1 MPTRSDSAADC
12 ADALGR
18 PIVLLAAT
26 LALRLPALV
35 RPYFFS
41 SDEAVYSA
49 LAVRM
54 LHGVDPYVGAVDH
67 KPVGVD
73 LLYAAVYA
81 VTGPNHM
88 FAIHVLLALVVW
100 ATALIL
106 ARTAV
111 LVSGNRA
118 ACLAGFFYVCASAA
132 GMPRDVQPANTE
144 LLLNLPTAAAFWL
157 VCRAVVRPVPD
168 AKTESRDHLGWL
180 AAAGVLTGIAGLF
193 KYQASLAGVAWTIA
207 VVQAS
212 GASSRTLRQL
222 TALAAGF
229 VVVAAGLC
237 GYFYLR
243 GEWDAFTFW
252 GWRYNFSY
260 IAALSARE
268 TAWNLLRRTGTM
280 TLFWLPLVVLAIIA
294 VRRRALPLIVIAW
307 LACECIALSVGGR
320 FFLYYYL
327 IALPPLAVTAAIG
340 AAAATMFRPGRR
352 FTTSAGRAVA
362 FFAAVSIA
370 VSTTLAWTWQTIQ
383 PDFRREHDVESAVGE
398 YVRTHSAP
406 DDRLF
411 VWGNAS
417 QIYYFADRVM
427 GTRFAF
433 CNYHTGKIWGSWA
446 YEVDASD
453 TSMFVVPRAWAELL
467 DDLDRTPPTI
477 IVDTGAGKL
486 ANFDRHPIG
495 RYKEL
500 AARVAQGYRLDAVV
514 AGVPIYRRQVR

>member
-1 MPTRSDSAADC
+1 MPTRSDSAVDC

-18 PIVLLAAT
+18 PFVLLAAT
-26 LALRLPALV
+26 VALRLPALV

-81 VTGPNHM
+81 VTGPNHI
-88 FAIHVLLALVVW
+88 FAIHVLLVLVVW
-100 ATALIL
+100 ATALVL
-106 ARTAV
+106 ARAAT

-144 LLLNLPTAAAFWL
+144 LLLNLPTAFALWL
-157 VCRAVVRPVPD
+157 VSRALVRPVTD
-168 AKTESRDHLGWL
+168 GRTESRDHLGLL
-180 AAAGVLTGIAGLF
+180 AAAGVLTGIAALF
-193 KYQASLAGVAWTIA
+193 KYQASLAGVAWAVA

-212 GASSRTLRQL
+212 GASSRALRQL
-222 TALAAGF
+222 AALAVGF
-229 VVVAAGLC
+229 LVVAAGLC
-237 GYFYLR
+237 GYFYFR

-268 TAWNLLRRTGTM
+268 TVWNLARRTGTM
-280 TLFWLPLVVLAIIA
+280 TLFWLPLVILAGVGA
-294 VRRRALPLIVIAW
+294 RRRALPLIVVSW
-307 LACECIALSVGGR
+307 LACECVALSVGGR

-327 IALPPLAVTAAIG
+327 IALPPLAVAAAIG
-340 AAAATMFRPGRR
+340 AAAADMFRPGQR
-352 FTTSAGRAVA
+352 FATSGGRAIA
-362 FFAAVSIA
+362 FLAAVSIV
-370 VSTTLAWTWQTIQ
+370 VSATLAWTWQSIDR
-383 PDFRREHDVESAVGE
+383 DFRREHDVEVAVGE

-406 DDRLF
+406 SDRLF

-417 QIYYFADRVM
+417 QIYYFANRVM
-427 GTRFAF
+427 GTRFEF

-446 YEVDASD
+446 YAVDAGD

-467 DDLDRTPPTI
+467 DDLDRTPPAF
-477 IVDTGAGKL
+477 IVDTGAGRL

-500 AARVAQGYRLDAVV
+500 AGRIAREYRLDAVV
-514 AGVPIYRRQVR
+514 AGVPIYRRQAR

>member
-1 MPTRSDSAADC
+1 MPTRSDAAVER

-18 PIVLLAAT
+18 PLVLLAAT

-88 FAIHVLLALVVW
+88 FAIHILLVLIVWSTALV
-100 ATALIL
+100 L
-106 ARTAV
+106 ARAAV

-118 ACLAGFFYVCASAA
+118 ACLAGLFYVCASAA

-144 LLLNLPTAAAFWL
+144 LLLNLPTAVALWL
-157 VCRAVVRPVPD
+157 VCRAVVRPVP
-168 AKTESRDHLGWL
+168 AAETEPRDHLGLL
-180 AAAGVLTGIAGLF
+180 AAAGVLTAVAGLF
-193 KYQASLAGVAWTIA
+193 KYQASLVGVAWAVA

-229 VVVAAGLC
+229 LAIAAGLC
-237 GYFYLR
+237 GYFYFR

-268 TAWNLLRRTGTM
+268 KEWNLVRRTGTM
-280 TLFWLPLVVLAIIA
+280 MLFWLPLVTLAIVA
-294 VRRRALPLIVIAW
+294 ARRRALPLVVIAW
-307 LACECIALSVGGR
+307 LACECIAVSVGGR

-327 IALPPLAVTAAIG
+327 IALPPLAVAAAIG

-352 FTTSAGRAVA
+352 FAGSAGRAVA
-362 FFAAVSIA
+362 VLAAVSIVA
-370 VSTTLAWTWQTIQ
+370 SATLAWTWQTIQ
-383 PDFRREHDVESAVGE
+383 PDFRREHDVESAVGD

-417 QIYYFADRVM
+417 QIYYFANRVM

-446 YEVDASD
+446 YAVDAGD
-453 TSMFVVPRAWAELL
+453 TSMFIVPRAWAELL
-467 DDLDRTPPTI
+467 DDLDRTPPAF
-477 IVDTGAGKL
+477 IVDTGAGRL
-486 ANFDRHPIG
+486 ASFDRHPIG

-500 AARVAQGYRLDAVV
+500 AERVARDYRLDAVV
-514 AGVPIYRRQVR
+514 AGVPIYRRQAR